1 MTILQFEDH
10 MKNLVGC
17 VCFSYNG
24 YSCGVDPVGRMKY
37 DIWYGNTAVTVDSV
51 DAIMNTKIFNGKSL
65 LDIWDDLT
73 EFDY

>member
-1 MTILQFEDH
+1 MTLSQFKYRIDH
-10 MKNLVGC
+10 LVGC
-17 VCFSYNG
+17 VNFTYNG
-24 YSCGVDPVGRMKY
+24 HPCGVDPVGRMKY

-51 DAIMNTKIFNGKSL
+51 DAVMNTKIFREKSL

>member
-1 MTILQFEDH
+1 MTLTQFKHHIDH
-10 MKNLVGC
+10 LVGC
-17 VCFSYNG
+17 INFAYNG
-24 YSCGVDPVGRMKY
+24 HSCGVDPVGRMKY

-51 DAIMNTKIFNGKSL
+51 DAVMNTKIFSGKSL